1 MCISEKFHN
10 LLKLSLLLLIVS
22 AIILCIVF
30 RTQLASKADD
40 LEDYIVKYPREG
52 PAVLLGIYVIYTIWF
67 GSVEIDGEINT
78 KGVIGSSLDVVRDVS
93 LMYQNK
99 QSKGLMHRGIASLFS
114 TRNTTVPALEQHFRN
129 GKIGKIFRDI
139 EENL

>member
-22 AIILCIVF
+22 AVILCIVF

-52 PAVLLGIYVIYTIWF
+52 PAVLLGIYVICEFCFIPAGAVTMGVGYLLKKAYNSTEK
-67 GSVEIDGEINT
+67 SLEI
-78 KGVIGSSLDVVRDVS
+78 GVPLVLIGAITS
-93 LMYQNK
+93 
-99 QSKGLMHRGIASLFS
+99 ASMGFCLG
-114 TRNTTVPALEQHFRN
+114 RYICR
-129 GKIGKIFRDI
+129 
-139 EENL
+139 